1 MRETSIAQCPVPDEQ
16 QPLNEYEQLKESC
29 FFGWATRD
37 RRGYATQIALIW
49 GCSCALCFPIAAA
62 SFAPSKHLGECMLCT
77 AGGGNLFLSLALLRL
92 YLGWRYVRD
101 RLWSPTIFYEESGW
115 YDGQAWTKTPELL
128 ARDRLV
134 VNYQLRPILTRLSR
148 SLGAIAL
155 SCIVGAT
162 LWAFL

>member
-1 MRETSIAQCPVPDEQ
+1 
-16 QPLNEYEQLKESC
+16 
-29 FFGWATRD
+29 
-37 RRGYATQIALIW
+37 
-49 GCSCALCFPIAAA
+49 
-62 SFAPSKHLGECMLCT
+62 
-77 AGGGNLFLSLALLRL
+77 L